1 MVPVDPWIFI
11 RHLRDGNIWL
21 SPCGIVQV
29 YQPQM
34 RWFNAKNDGVSVSF
48 GTPSLTHTDPHTYG
62 WSSNADVNPTM
73 VGCWFLRFSFL

>member
-1 MVPVDPWIFI
+1 
-11 RHLRDGNIWL
+11 
-21 SPCGIVQV
+21 
-29 YQPQM
+29 M